1 MFNKRFILQQNRSK
15 IKLKKIFFKIFIFL
29 LVFVLIYVVIKI
41 EFFCH
46 WRYRESITI
55 NNTDNYSNL
64 INYQIKIPITYDL
77 SMQSDFDDIRFT
89 DSDGTTLIDYWLE
102 SKIDSTSATFWIEI
116 PDITASS
123 TKTIYMYYGNS
134 RARSDSNGPAT
145 FIFFDDFETGNF
157 SRWDKFNEPDDEW
170 GIENS
175 IVKKGLHS
183 AKCTTTEADQPG
195 GYMLTGYTGQ
205 KQNIRIQTWAR
216 TDNGSVESCSA
227 GFIIFTSHNSH
238 DNTINYSCNL
248 FFGGP
253 NGDGLGSF
261 RHRCQPAGPIAF
273 PNDKKYS
280 YNTWYETEVILDF
293 KNSVQK
299 TYVDGDDLGNIALE
313 YNDQTPI
320 TTSDN
325 LRSFGPI
332 SATSSGTINFYID
345 DYRISQY
352 TSPEPTVNFGSKNI
366 LKKYFLN
373 HPIPG
378 AWFWRLPEIKN
389 IIWTK

>member
-1 MFNKRFILQQNRSK
+1 MIFGKKYSPQQDKPK
-15 IKLKKIFFKIFIFL
+15 IKLKKILLKIFL
-29 LVFVLIYVVIKI
+29 LAFVLICIIIIIQI
-41 EFFCH
+41 EIFCH

-55 NNTDNYSNL
+55 DNTNNSSDL
-64 INYQIKIPITYDL
+64 INYQIKIPVAYDL
-77 SMQSDFDDIRFT
+77 GMQSDFDGIRFT
-89 DSDGTTLIDYWLE
+89 DSDGTSLIDYWLE
-102 SKIDSTSATFWIEI
+102 SKIDSTLATFWVEI
-116 PDITASS
+116 PDISAYS
-123 TKTIYMYYGNS
+123 KKIIYMYYGNLKAKS
-134 RARSDSNGPAT
+134 RSSGPKT
-145 FIFFDDFETGNF
+145 FIFFDDFESKNF
-157 SRWDKFNEPDDEW
+157 SRWGVPDDEW
-170 GIENS
+170 SIENS

-183 AKCTTTEADQPG
+183 GKCTTTEADQPG

-227 GFIIFTSHNSH
+227 GFIVFTSHDSH

-280 YNTWYETEVILDF
+280 YNTWYEAEVILDF

-299 TYVDGDDLGNIALE
+299 TYVDGDDLGDIPLE

-320 TTSDN
+320 ATSDN

-366 LKKYFLN
+366 IKKYLLN

-378 AWFWRLPEIKN
+378 VWFWGIPKIKN
-389 IIWTK
+389 IIWIK